1 MPKNLAFKSFLFL
14 ALLFSIAALNI
25 ALRKDDAIL
34 ERENRKPKPWPEFSS
49 QSLLEGSYTR
59 KWEEAFADRFVFR
72 AQALTL
78 ADLFRAM
85 HGLPGSR
92 VQIITGDK
100 GDIFAD
106 PTGQGADVKKPG
118 QPALQG
124 QWVKGIL
131 VIGNHAYTTAGYED
145 QAMQYYANGVNGI
158 AQRLPADYKVFCMI
172 APSAI
177 EFLQDERYTK
187 MSYSQT
193 KGTDQLYAKLSARV
207 TSIRVSDEIAKHRTD
222 YNFHRTDHHWTARGA
237 YHAYT
242 ASAGA
247 LGIEPVAW
255 DKYRKETVPGFL
267 GTLFNATGSP
277 ALAKEPDTLEIVYP
291 PTEHK
296 MTVYTTAGGM
306 FQGPAVDKSYIVG
319 ANKYM
324 TYIAGDYPLTVIT
337 TSAKTG
343 KKILV
348 LKDSNANAFIPFLIP
363 HYDEVHVIDPRYWNG
378 VLPVYIKQHQI
389 KHVFFAHYFPII
401 SVYNGIAYHI
411 QRITGP

>member
-1 MPKNLAFKSFLFL
+1 MRNLRFKSFLFL
-14 ALLFSIAALNI
+14 VLLFSTGTLNI
-25 ALRKDDAIL
+25 ALRKPDAIL
-34 ERENRKPKPWPEFSS
+34 ERENRKPKPWPE
-49 QSLLEGSYTR
+49 LTWKNLRDGAYTR
-59 KWEEAFADRFVFR
+59 KWEEAFADRFLLR
-72 AQALTL
+72 AESLSF
-78 ADLFRAM
+78 ADWIRSM
-85 HGLPGSR
+85 HGLPGSQ
-92 VQIITGDK
+92 VQIIAGDR
-100 GDIFAD
+100 GDIFAG
-106 PTGQGADVKKPG
+106 PVGQAPG
-118 QPALQG
+118 TEAPKLQG

-158 AQRLPADYKVFCMI
+158 AQRLPRDYKVFCMI

-177 EFLQDERYTK
+177 EFLEDERYTK

-193 KGTDQLYAKLSARV
+193 KGTDQMYAKLSPQV
-207 TSIRVSDEIAKHRTD
+207 TAIRISAEIAKHKSD

-237 YHAYT
+237 YHAYV
-242 ASAGA
+242 ASAPA
-247 LGIEPVAW
+247 LGIEPVSW
-255 DKYRKETVPGFL
+255 DTYKKETIPGFL
-267 GTLFNATGSP
+267 GTLYNATGAA
-277 ALAKEPDTLEIVYP
+277 ALASDPDTLEVVYP

-306 FQGPAVDKSYIVG
+306 FEGQAVDKKYIVG

-324 TYIAGDYPLTVIT
+324 SYIAGDYPLSIIT
-337 TSAKTG
+337 TQARTG

-378 VLPVYIKQHQI
+378 VLPAYIKQHQI
-389 KHVFFAHYFPII
+389 KHVLFAHYFPII
-401 SVYNGIAYHI
+401 SVYNGIAYNI